1 MFTLRQDRVDVYLEK
16 DKIALMF
23 TLRKT
28 DFLKIKQKN
37 GVHIGTVF
45 ILYKLIK
52 P

>member
-1 MFTLRQDRVDVYLEK
+1 
-16 DKIALMF
+16 MF

-28 DFLKIKQKN
+28 DILKIKQKN

-52 P
+52 PKFKNMLIKRACDELKNIFL